1 MRLRIISGSL
11 KGRILQCPEG
21 HLQFRPTLERTRQA
35 VADMLGPRIGGSSAA
50 DLCAGSGSFGFEMIS
65 RGAASVDFVE
75 NNRRSA
81 ALISEHAEKF
91 GVAHQCTVIIQ
102 DVGAFV
108 RTRQK
113 RYDIVFFDP
122 PYGAEDML
130 SLVPLI
136 QALLLPGGIFLYQ
149 RRRKPLIG
157 ESGSSSFETRT
168 FGDTMVECYG
178 PPKG

>member
-11 KGRILQCPEG
+11 KGRILQCPER

-65 RGAASVDFVE
+65 RGAATVDFVE
-75 NNRRSA
+75 KNRNSA
-81 ALISEHAEKF
+81 SLLREHAEKF
-91 GVAHQCTVIIQ
+91 GVAHQRAVILQ

-108 RTRQK
+108 STVRN
-113 RYDIVFFDP
+113 RYDIIFFDP

-130 SLVPLI
+130 SLVQHI
-136 QALLLPGGIFLYQ
+136 QTLLLPEGILLYQ
-149 RRRKPLIG
+149 RRRQSLTG
-157 ESGSSSFETRT
+157 ESPSRPFETRA
-168 FGDTMVECYG
+168 FGDTIVECYG
-178 PPKG
+178 PTNG